1 VTDWTKTSGTNG
13 TMMIRD
19 TGSSVE
25 FWFKAGNSAEW
36 VNGLAFNWT
45 ANGSTNSNTINYPTG
60 ADWYHVGSVSVSTN
74 QTVTFRLLTDTSIPG
89 IGGPTTFSHA
99 ITRATE
105 PPSPDT
111 PQLSSIKSTSIL
123 VKFASNGDGGADIDL
138 REIGY
143 STNSGVIS
151 NTTIS
156 DGSTTVGGLNPGTRY
171 YFWARVH
178 NFVGWSNWSGRTS
191 AVTLRVPDAPT
202 KPLLASITSTTVEAS
217 FSQNGNGGAIVT
229 SSQVGYGTNS
239 SAPTTIDTA
248 GSPHIIDGLTPGTM
262 YYVWARVQ
270 NSVGWSPWS
279 ASASF
284 RTVAGAYIKVG
295 TEWKIAVPY
304 VRVSGV
310 WKKAEPWVCNQGVWN
325 RTV

>member
-1 VTDWTKTSGTNG
+1 MTDWTKTSGTNG

>member
-1 VTDWTKTSGTNG
+1 VTDWTKTTGTNG

-45 ANGSTNSNTINYPTG
+45 ANGSTNGNTINYPTG
-60 ADWYHVGSVSVSTN
+60 ADWYHVGSVSVATN
-74 QTVTFRLLTDTSIPG
+74 QTVTFRLLTNTSIPG

-143 STNSGVIS
+143 SKNSGVITD
-151 NTTIS
+151 TTIS
-156 DGSTTVGGLNPGTRY
+156 DGSTTVGGLDPGARY

-178 NFVGWSNWSGRTS
+178 NFVGWSNWSGRAS

-202 KPLLASITSTTVEAS
+202 KPLIASISSISAEAS

-229 SSQVGYGTNS
+229 SSQFGYGTDP

-248 GSPHIIDGLTPGTM
+248 GSPHIIDGLVPGTM

-295 TEWKIAVPY
+295 TQWKIAVPY
-304 VRVSGV
+304 VRVGGV